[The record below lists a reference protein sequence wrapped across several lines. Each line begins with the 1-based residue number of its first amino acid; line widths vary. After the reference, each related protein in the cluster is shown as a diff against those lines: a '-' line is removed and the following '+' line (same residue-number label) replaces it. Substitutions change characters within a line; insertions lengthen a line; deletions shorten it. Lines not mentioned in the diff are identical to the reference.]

1 MERIDVVIPTGKNIH
16 ESHYSILFTL
26 RSILSQTVQPAS
38 VTIVE
43 NMPGLGVQEEVMKF
57 YGNRVS
63 VIAGIE
69 KSPNIAYARNVGA
82 SRSDSGIIVFMDDDV
97 ILGYTDYFAR
107 IISIMDNNDFC
118 CGAKRYWTPTK
129 WFDSISLDNQF
140 KHNLMILKDISYLPH
155 SFERS
160 TGEKNCSEFSY
171 IGHFGAIKR
180 EVFHQ
185 IKGFDED
192 YEGWLYQDTDL
203 MMRLVNEGYTYEI
216 LAYTDLFCF
225 HLNHPAEKS
234 RYQQIN
240 RAKFYEKMDQLN
252 IYFNR
257 RNFFGDFE
265 SNDRSVLVRRVSQ
278 RVGDSTHQAAP
289 EH

>member
-26 RSILSQTVQPAS
+26 RSIFSQTLQPES

-43 NMPGLGVQEEVMKF
+43 NVPGLGIQEEVKKF

-63 VIAGIE
+63 VIKGLE

-82 SRSDSGIIVFMDDDV
+82 SQGNADIIVFMDDDV
-97 ILGYTDYFAR
+97 VLGYTDYFAR
-107 IISIMDNNDFC
+107 IIQIMVNNDFC
-118 CGAKRYWTPTK
+118 CGAKRYWTPTR

-171 IGHFGAIKR
+171 IGNFGAIKR
-180 EVFHQ
+180 EIFFQ
-185 IKGFDED
+185 INGFDEE

-203 MMRLVNEGYTYEI
+203 MMRLVNEEYTYEI

-225 HLNHPAEKS
+225 HLNHPVEKS
-234 RYQQIN
+234 EYLQIN
-240 RAKFYEKMDQLN
+240 RARFYEKMNQLN
-252 IYFNR
+252 IIYNR

-265 SNDRSVLVRRVSQ
+265 SNDWRVLIRKEIQPVSDISRQ
-278 RVGDSTHQAAP
+278 V
-289 EH
+289 E